1 MKPNPHIRTASP
13 GDCRAIAELAL
24 IAGEGI
30 PAYFWEPSRRPGQA
44 IEEVGAARLL
54 SETENFSYRNIQV
67 AEVDAA
73 VAGMLLAY
81 RLPPPG
87 PAEDLSG
94 LPDFIRP
101 LIELEAQVAGSY
113 YINMLACFPRYRG
126 QGIGTALM
134 GGVDDLARREGCDL
148 ASIMVFSE
156 NRGALRLYQRLG
168 YTVAAR
174 RPVIPH
180 ACHPYTTG
188 EVLLL
193 TRSVSGHF

>member
-1 MKPNPHIRTASP
+1 MKPNIRIRVARP
-13 GDCRAIAELAL
+13 GDCRALAELAL

-30 PAYFWEPSRRPGQA
+30 PAFFWESARGPGQA

-67 AEVDAA
+67 AELGDD

-81 RLPPPG
+81 RLPEPE

-101 LIELEAQVAGSY
+101 LIELEARVPGSY

-126 QGIGTALM
+126 QGVGTALM
-134 GGVDDLARREGCDL
+134 NIVDDQARRAGCGL

-156 NRGALRLYQRLG
+156 NRGAVRLYQRLD
-168 YTVAAR
+168 YTVADR
-174 RPVIPH
+174 RPVVPH
-180 ACHPYTTG
+180 ACHPYAAG

-193 TRSVSGHF
+193 TRPVGKAG

>member
-1 MKPNPHIRTASP
+1 MKPNIHIRAARP
-13 GDCRAIAELAL
+13 GDCRALAELAL

-30 PAYFWEPSRRPGQA
+30 PAFFWASSRLPGQA
-44 IEEVGAARLL
+44 VEEVGAANLL

-67 AEVDAA
+67 AEVGDD

-81 RLPPPG
+81 RLPESG
-87 PAEDLSG
+87 PVEDLSD

-101 LIELEAQVAGSY
+101 MIELEARVPGSY
-113 YINMLACFPRYRG
+113 YINMLACFPRYQG

-134 GGVDDLARREGCDL
+134 SIVDGQARREGCGL

-168 YTVAAR
+168 YTVVDR

-180 ACHPYTTG
+180 ACHPYAAG

-193 TRSVSGHF
+193 TRPVG

>member
-1 MKPNPHIRTASP
+1 MKPNPRIRAASP
-13 GDCRAIAELAL
+13 GDCRALAELAL

-30 PAYFWEPSRRPGQA
+30 PAFFWESSRQSGQA
-44 IEEVGAARLL
+44 IEAVGAARLL
-54 SETENFSYRNIQV
+54 SETENFSYRNIQL
-67 AEVDAA
+67 AELGGE

-81 RLPPPG
+81 RLPEPG

-101 LIELEAQVAGSY
+101 LIELEAQVPGSY

-126 QGIGTALM
+126 RGIGTALM
-134 GGVDDLARREGCDL
+134 DIVDDLAGREGCAL
-148 ASIMVFSE
+148 SSLQVFSE

-168 YTVAAR
+168 YRVADR

-180 ACHPYTTG
+180 ACHPYTAG

-193 TRSVSGHF
+193 TRPVP

>member
-1 MKPNPHIRTASP
+1 MKPNPRIRTASP
-13 GDCRAIAELAL
+13 GDCRALAELAL

-30 PAYFWEPSRRPGQA
+30 PAFFWESSRQPGQA
-44 IEEVGAARLL
+44 IEEVGATRLL
-54 SETENFSYRNIQV
+54 SKTENFSYRNIQV
-67 AEVDAA
+67 AELGDE

-81 RLPPPG
+81 RLPEPG
-87 PAEDLSG
+87 PAEDLAG

-101 LIELEAQVAGSY
+101 LIELEAQVPGSC

-134 GGVDDLARREGCDL
+134 DVVDDLARREGCGL
-148 ASIMVFSE
+148 TSLQVFSE

-168 YTVAAR
+168 YTVADR

-180 ACHPYTTG
+180 ACHPYTAG

-193 TRSVSGHF
+193 TRPVG